1 MCSAGAVAD
10 IIFDLRSAKLGDDMK
25 NRSARRD
32 RRGPRSSFEDLQET
46 EPEGGPRHLR
56 RPEGIGDEHE
66 EEVPEL
72 TRWRYWLRRI
82 VAVLC
87 VLLVLMTPVWISLGS
102 ALSDQSLGPSLAA
115 RAAEWTRNHGGS
127 GFVRWIE
134 NEWYSHHAPKVGG
147 EPPKG
152 AIPAQTRIEQITGGK
167 GILPTPKS
175 ITPFALPAVSGEGDW
190 RPIGRTVNGIPT
202 MYETFMRPDPI
213 HTSVVDGVV
222 WMDTKLLNMRLYSG
236 SYIPGGGPY
245 KYTAPISSTAS
256 KSLVAAFN
264 AGFREQDAQ
273 GGYYTDGHVI
283 LPLRNGAASLV
294 IYKDGSANV
303 VNWGRDTKINKNV
316 ESVRQ
321 NLNLLVD
328 HGRSVTGLNP
338 NDTSQWGFTLGN
350 QVYVWRS
357 GIGITKNGAL
367 VYVGG
372 PGLNITTLA
381 NLLVRVGAIRAME
394 LDINVA
400 WVNFSF
406 FKPSTP
412 HGAATGTNG
421 TNLLPGMAYQPVHYF
436 EGSWSRDFFTASAR

>member
-1 MCSAGAVAD
+1 
-10 IIFDLRSAKLGDDMK
+10 MK

-32 RRGPRSSFEDLQET
+32 RRALDSSFEDLQET

-56 RPEGIGDEHE
+56 HPEALGNEQV

-72 TRWRYWLRRI
+72 ARWRYWLRRF
-82 VAVLC
+82 VAVFC
-87 VLLVLMTPVWISLGS
+87 IVLVLATPVWISLGS
-102 ALSDQSLGPSLAA
+102 ALTDQSLGPSLAA

-127 GFVRWIE
+127 GLVRWIE

-147 EPPKG
+147 APPRG
-152 AIPAQTRIEQITGGK
+152 AIPAGTKIEQITGGK

-175 ITPFALPAVSGEGDW
+175 IAPFALPAISGEGDW
-190 RPIGRTVNGIPT
+190 HPIGRTLHGIPT

-245 KYTAPISSTAS
+245 KYTAPISPAAS
-256 KSLVAAFN
+256 KTLVAAFN
-264 AGFREQDAQ
+264 AGFRAQDAQ
-273 GGYYTDGHVI
+273 GGYYTDGHIVS
-283 LPLRNGAASLV
+283 PLRDGAASLV
-294 IYKDGSANV
+294 IYKDGSANI
-303 VNWGRDTKINKNV
+303 VNWGRDAKMGKNV

-381 NLLVRVGAIRAME
+381 NLLVRAGAIRAME

-406 FKPSTP
+406 FKPATP
-412 HGAATGTNG
+412 TGAATGANG
-421 TNLLPGMAYQPVHYF
+421 TNLLPGMAYQPLHYF
-436 EGSWSRDFFTASAR
+436 ESSWSRDFFTASAR

>member
-1 MCSAGAVAD
+1 ME
-10 IIFDLRSAKLGDDMK
+10 
-25 NRSARRD
+25 NRSTRRD
-32 RRGPRSSFEDLQET
+32 RRALRSEFEGLAES
-46 EPEGGPRHLR
+46 GFGSGPRHLR
-56 RPEGIGDEHE
+56 RPEGSDDELE
-66 EEVPEL
+66 DGIPEGS
-72 TRWRYWLRRI
+72 RWRYWRRRI
-82 VAVLC
+82 VTLACIV
-87 VLLVLMTPVWISLGS
+87 LVLMTPVWISLGS
-102 ALSDQSLGPSLAA
+102 ALTDQSLGPSLAA
-115 RAAEWTRNHGGS
+115 RAAEWTRNHGGA

-147 EPPKG
+147 APPRG
-152 AIPAQTRIEQITGGK
+152 AIPAATRIEQITGGK
-167 GILPTPKS
+167 GILPTPKP
-175 ITPFALPAVSGEGDW
+175 IKPLALPAVSGEGFW
-190 RPIGRTVNGIPT
+190 HPIGRTIHGIPT

-213 HTSVVDGVV
+213 HTSVVDSVV

-245 KYTAPISSTAS
+245 KYTAPISPTAA

-273 GGYYTDGHVI
+273 GGYYTEGHMVI
-283 LPLRNGAASLV
+283 PLRKGAASMV
-294 IYKDGSANV
+294 IYKNGTANV
-303 VNWGRDTKINKNV
+303 VDWGRDATMTKNV
-316 ESVRQ
+316 QSVRQ
-321 NLNLLVD
+321 NLDLLVD

-338 NDTSQWGFTLGN
+338 NDTTQWGFTLGN

-357 GIGITKNGAL
+357 GLGITKNGAL

-381 NLLVRVGAIRAME
+381 NLLVRAGAIRAME

-412 HGAATGTNG
+412 HGAATGANG
-421 TNLLPGMAYQPVHYF
+421 TNLLPGMAYPPAHYF
-436 EGSWSRDFFTASAR
+436 ESSWARDFFTASAR